1 MIVAVALSAMTLT
14 PLSARASSREADVRA
29 RMGSVQRSLNALGA
43 RLNDADASLA
53 FARARIAKHER
64 ELRKANTELAPLR
77 EALGK
82 RAAQLY
88 ILGSDGV
95 VESALAAT
103 DLASFLDRTT
113 YLEQVSSG
121 ERSLIER
128 LTAVSRR
135 ARWENRALSA
145 ALSDAEK
152 ARHALIER
160 RRRLD
165 GMLSDYQQLLNL
177 LNLNSRVVVFRASR
191 GGGSAIVC
199 PVAGPHALINN
210 FGDPRPGGPHTGDDI
225 SSPYGTPI
233 VAVTNGTITQ
243 IVYGGWMG
251 LGIIMRDVAGNEWW
265 YAHISS
271 HSVNAGQRVVQ
282 GQQIGRVGCS
292 GNCSG
297 PHLHFE
303 YHPGGGGPAN
313 PYRLLS
319 RVC

>member
-1 MIVAVALSAMTLT
+1 MLAAVTLT
-14 PLSARASSREADVRA
+14 PLSARASRREADVRA
-29 RMGSVQRSLNALGA
+29 RMGALQRTMNSLASKLGE
-43 RLNDADASLA
+43 ADSALA
-53 FARARIAKHER
+53 FARARIAQHER
-64 ELRKANTELAPLR
+64 ELRQANAELAPLR
-77 EALGK
+77 LALGK
-82 RAAQLY
+82 RAAQMY
-88 ILGSDGV
+88 VLGSDGI

-121 ERSLIER
+121 ERALMER

-135 ARWENRALSA
+135 ARYENKVLAAALADAERARRALV
-145 ALSDAEK
+145 D
-152 ARHALIER
+152 R
-160 RRRLD
+160 RRKLD
-165 GMLSDYQQLLNL
+165 GMLNDYQSMLNL

-191 GGGSAIVC
+191 GYSGAAIVC
-199 PVAGPHALINN
+199 PVAGPHALLNN
-210 FGDPRPGGPHTGDDI
+210 FGDPRPGGPHTGEDI

-233 VAVTNGTITQ
+233 VAVANGVVTQ

-251 LGIIMRDVAGNEWW
+251 LGIILRDVAGNEWW

-271 HSVNAGQRVVQ
+271 HSVDAGARVVQ

-292 GNCSG
+292 GNCTG

-313 PYRLLS
+313 PHRFLS